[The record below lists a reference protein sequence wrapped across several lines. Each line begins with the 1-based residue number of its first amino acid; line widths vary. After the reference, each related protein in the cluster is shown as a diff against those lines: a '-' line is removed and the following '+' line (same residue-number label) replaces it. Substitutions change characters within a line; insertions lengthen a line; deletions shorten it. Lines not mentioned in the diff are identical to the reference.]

1 MKIKKPFEEMD
12 EDEYLFGKLTN
23 DGGEIHWFFEEQN
36 LPKGKKRR
44 KIPEKRVD
52 VDVSD
57 LISEKIN
64 EEDDDG
70 IIIEEY
76 TVETRQN
83 SEDNYQDEQI
93 VEVVEDVQNKPIK
106 TVKMTLRELFNHYYD
121 AYAKENWKKRWAIM
135 MDKFAPYIPDRTKRK
150 EFLQEN
156 L

>member
-1 MKIKKPFEEMD
+1 MKIKKPFAEMD

-76 TVETRQN
+76 AVETRQN
-83 SEDNYQDEQI
+83 SEDNHDPTALHCQI
-93 VEVVEDVQNKPIK
+93 KNIQAFFRRQWHNICSK
-106 TVKMTLRELFNHYYD
+106 
-121 AYAKENWKKRWAIM
+121 
-135 MDKFAPYIPDRTKRK
+135 
-150 EFLQEN
+150 
-156 L
+156 

>member
-64 EEDDDG
+64 EEVCRKTGKSSADTNFTRK
-70 IIIEEY
+70 ELHEY
-76 TVETRQN
+76 TGKTNAHTDERCLLVTEVGDEFSCRDTHEKIGEEVHHVTHHSPEIRAFDTR
-83 SEDNYQDEQI
+83 
-93 VEVVEDVQNKPIK
+93 
-106 TVKMTLRELFNHYYD
+106 LLL
-121 AYAKENWKKRWAIM
+121 
-135 MDKFAPYIPDRTKRK
+135 PDCSDRSCKVSY
-150 EFLQEN
+150 E
-156 L
+156 